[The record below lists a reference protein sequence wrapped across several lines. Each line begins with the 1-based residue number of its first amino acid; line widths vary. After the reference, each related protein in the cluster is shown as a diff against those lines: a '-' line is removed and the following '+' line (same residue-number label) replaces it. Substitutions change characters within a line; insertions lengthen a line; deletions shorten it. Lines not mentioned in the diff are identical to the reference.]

1 MANQNNEIDLG
12 FDLRMFSGNYGFSI
26 IYGPRRYAGFGI
38 AISDGKG
45 NFRAIQKLN
54 IGTGQMI
61 EQNIV
66 GTYTVNPDGTGVA
79 RIKATLPDG
88 KVVDGT
94 FDYVVLQAVKRGN
107 YKLGVE
113 LQGIDRQ
120 PAIDFATGKPLEP
133 PQLGVSWFKSLP

>member
-1 MANQNNEIDLG
+1 MAQQDNKIDLG
-12 FDLRMFSGNYGFSI
+12 FDLRTFSGNYGFSI
-26 IYGPRRYAGFGI
+26 IYGPRRYAGIGI
-38 AISDGKG
+38 AISDGRG

-54 IGTGQMI
+54 IGTGQML

-66 GTYTVNPDGTGVA
+66 GTYEVNPDGTGVA

-88 KVVDGT
+88 QVVDGT

-120 PAIDFATGKPLEP
+120 PAVNFATGQPLEP
-133 PQLGVSWFKSLP
+133 PQIGVSWFKSLP